1 MSALHV
7 ENLSHELSLGL
18 GQEEALLG
26 KLEAVGLVEI
36 AQLSECEVHLLE
48 RILEAFLDALLLDLF
63 KLGEELD
70 KHGLGVFLACLLVL
84 LLGLCRL
91 FIEDLFE
98 LVDDFINQFL
108 VSYQLF
114 FEVFECD

>member
-1 MSALHV
+1 M
-7 ENLSHELSLGL
+7 SLGL

-48 RILEAFLDALLLDLF
+48 RILEAFLNALLFDLF
-63 KLGEELD
+63 KLREKLD